1 MRGGTAATLNDDEL
15 EADIVERVLMLT
27 ALNPQKYSK
36 LYSAVSA
43 TVSTVD
49 AVRNANPGWSAKNRA
64 MRALKGKLRREK
76 TRAEA
81 TQQRARVQRQ
91 TTRRKVAE
99 RYASGSDSPDAGA
112 DITTTTPVAVTRTTT
127 SIIDPAAAARDARQ
141 KAPMATLIF
150 EDAPASAAEIA
161 AAAAL
166 KTAQKERALEAQ
178 AARRTRFF
186 SRREGKGVWK
196 QSAEVVDGSAATVE
210 AESALAAAALQ
221 VGALNQQSVDAVAQ
235 QQKAEVAALVA
246 AAKTRRR
253 NLKQKQ
259 RRAGEF
265 ATFDAD
271 SNSGALGKAHTSDPP
286 EASFAIGPNSVLSRE
301 PWTAE
306 RKAQSVAKR
315 TAKTAGRV
323 ERKRREETHEVATR
337 GEANVFK
344 LHPELLDGPNEL
356 SLVAAPA
363 TQLHPNYIAAYDAD
377 RNAYVEVGRQTKS
390 KHWYRRRGIV
400 PPAAP
405 SSNDPQWRGPFLQ
418 EFDVGTGAAT
428 TTTREA
434 KASPRPTR
442 NRTRNRAVKEKF
454 AEFHREREQRMQQQ
468 REISAAIDAEHR
480 FGKDGRKH
488 FKDEYVEIFGI
499 EAWNDA
505 EMHQP
510 HGEEACTKAGYLRR
524 HAKRLDSA
532 SLDPTSASYRL
543 VRTLLINEWR
553 IAPHF
558 TPEVDEGE
566 AWAATL
572 RAYDIANPPTPQPLP
587 AFRKAPEREMVW
599 AEQEYR
605 LRTTHFPGVLVEGEV
620 VGRHGLHKPPTA
632 ETTRKLGL
640 RADLE
645 RKLLYPSDIARRYL
659 PSNEVDFSAR
669 TVEEEEEDAAGGV
682 QAFDP
687 SSTAGRRVTIDGF
700 GGTHSEFL
708 AEFGSLAGLGK
719 WAQALPPPSAEGLR
733 EALDDG
739 FVGTH
744 SDFLGKYGS
753 LSGLGQWA
761 RAVSPEEVWEEEEDE
776 EVPERVGAGDARR
789 NAREQ
794 MRAGV
799 VLKVAE
805 PPPSNAWAF
814 DETTKPEKWNLFRD
828 TENVDAIAK
837 VDTARIKLKRELDL
851 DRYSTSISGTL
862 DFTTVEYA
870 GLAPHALA
878 EAMHHASRRSRYD
891 TNHLKTVHIPDF
903 SEIAQGELVEA
914 NFARNGRWL
923 AAKVTFVSRTGHYDL
938 RYTDGRVERNVR
950 SDVVRRKNKK
960 KAGSAHRAVVDAR
973 FSNSRWLAATELGD
987 RERARSASPRSK
999 SPTRSVSPT
1008 RSASPAR
1015 SASPQRLVSPQISLS
1030 PTRFGR
1036 FK

>member
-99 RYASGSDSPDAGA
+99 RYAGGSDSPDAGA
-112 DITTTTPVAVTRTTT
+112 DLTTTTPVAVTRTTT

-210 AESALAAAALQ
+210 AESSALAAAALQ
-221 VGALNQQSVDAVAQ
+221 VGALNRQSVDAVAQ

-306 RKAQSVAKR
+306 HKAQSVAKR

-390 KHWYRRRGIV
+390 RHWYRRRGIV

-428 TTTREA
+428 TTTRGSE
-434 KASPRPTR
+434 S
-442 NRTRNRAVKEKF
+442 V
-454 AEFHREREQRMQQQ
+454 
-468 REISAAIDAEHR
+468 AAPDAQS
-480 FGKDGRKH
+480 
-488 FKDEYVEIFGI
+488 
-499 EAWNDA
+499 DA
-505 EMHQP
+505 QS
-510 HGEEACTKAGYLRR
+510 RR
-524 HAKRLDSA
+524 
-532 SLDPTSASYRL
+532 
-543 VRTLLINEWR
+543 
-553 IAPHF
+553 
-558 TPEVDEGE
+558 
-566 AWAATL
+566 
-572 RAYDIANPPTPQPLP
+572 
-587 AFRKAPEREMVW
+587 
-599 AEQEYR
+599 
-605 LRTTHFPGVLVEGEV
+605 EGEV
-620 VGRHGLHKPPTA
+620 CGVSP
-632 ETTRKLGL
+632 
-640 RADLE
+640 RA
-645 RKLLYPSDIARRYL
+645 RA
-659 PSNEVDFSAR
+659 AHAA
-669 TVEEEEEDAAGGV
+669 AAG
-682 QAFDP
+682 
-687 SSTAGRRVTIDGF
+687 
-700 GGTHSEFL
+700 
-708 AEFGSLAGLGK
+708 
-719 WAQALPPPSAEGLR
+719 
-733 EALDDG
+733 
-739 FVGTH
+739 
-744 SDFLGKYGS
+744 
-753 LSGLGQWA
+753 
-761 RAVSPEEVWEEEEDE
+761 
-776 EVPERVGAGDARR
+776 
-789 NAREQ
+789 
-794 MRAGV
+794 
-799 VLKVAE
+799 
-805 PPPSNAWAF
+805 
-814 DETTKPEKWNLFRD
+814 
-828 TENVDAIAK
+828 
-837 VDTARIKLKRELDL
+837 
-851 DRYSTSISGTL
+851 
-862 DFTTVEYA
+862 
-870 GLAPHALA
+870 
-878 EAMHHASRRSRYD
+878 
-891 TNHLKTVHIPDF
+891 
-903 SEIAQGELVEA
+903 
-914 NFARNGRWL
+914 
-923 AAKVTFVSRTGHYDL
+923 DL
-938 RYTDGRVERNVR
+938 RGY
-950 SDVVRRKNKK
+950 
-960 KAGSAHRAVVDAR
+960 
-973 FSNSRWLAATELGD
+973 
-987 RERARSASPRSK
+987 
-999 SPTRSVSPT
+999 
-1008 RSASPAR
+1008 
-1015 SASPQRLVSPQISLS
+1015 
-1030 PTRFGR
+1030 
-1036 FK
+1036 